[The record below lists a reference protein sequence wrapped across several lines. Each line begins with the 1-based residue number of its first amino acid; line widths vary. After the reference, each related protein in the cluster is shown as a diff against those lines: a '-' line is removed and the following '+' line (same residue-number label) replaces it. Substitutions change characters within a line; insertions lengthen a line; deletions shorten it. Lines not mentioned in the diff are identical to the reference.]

1 MSKKLCF
8 DKNTFFIGIII
19 IIFILLILSYFINI
33 QYNNNND
40 AKIHNLINK
49 KILNIKDKIINN
61 KRNTNNNYNYTND
74 KVLEEDVIAN
84 QLEEDVIANQ
94 LEEDEKKCEH
104 IALENVYERI
114 YERIVPKEQELI
126 QTHIELVKKK
136 ALSDIN
142 EYEYE
147 VPEQKTLEQEL
158 IQNHIEL
165 VNKKGLSDIK
175 EYEYKVPEHNTL
187 EQHVV
192 HEQDININ
200 TKVNFKNNINDR
212 MNDRESHEIIKYKI
226 NDEVQQRDLNVLLNP
241 IYPPLA
247 RVERPIFDNLIRMNF
262 GQATRG
268 SEDTFRLMA
277 YLINTNKND
286 VDMGN
291 NIWKLFGRQTY
302 KGSNI
307 GEFYVSPVNDHTSD
321 MKIYL
326 KNEMMPKD
334 KIRDIYALP
343 TEVYLESPFFSKNA
357 YTINE
362 LPKSDFNSNYL

>member
-8 DKNTFFIGIII
+8 DKNTFIIGIVMM
-19 IIFILLILSYFINI
+19 IFILLISSYFINFK
-33 QYNNNND
+33 YNNNN
-40 AKIHNLINK
+40 AKLHNLINK

-61 KRNTNNNYNYTND
+61 KTRINIEKNTNNNYYDDDDNSSD
-74 KVLEEDVIAN
+74 KVLKEDIINIQSEE
-84 QLEEDVIANQ
+84 
-94 LEEDEKKCEH
+94 EK
-104 IALENVYERI
+104 
-114 YERIVPKEQELI
+114 QELI
-126 QTHIELVKKK
+126 NNHIELVKNK
-136 ALSDIN
+136 ALSDLEEIK
-142 EYEYE
+142 
-147 VPEQKTLEQEL
+147 QKSLEHELKQEL
-158 IQNHIEL
+158 KQEL
-165 VNKKGLSDIK
+165 K
-175 EYEYKVPEHNTL
+175 YELKQEL
-187 EQHVV
+187 
-192 HEQDININ
+192 EQDIDTNN
-200 TKVNFKNNINDR
+200 KVNFKNNINNR
-212 MNDRESHEIIKYKI
+212 INDRDEIIKYKI

-247 RVERPIFDNLIRMNF
+247 RVERPMFDNLIRMNF
-262 GQATRG
+262 GQTTRG
-268 SEDTFRLMA
+268 SEDTFRLMG
-277 YLINTNKND
+277 YLVNTNKND

-326 KNEMMPKD
+326 KSEMMPKD

-343 TEVYLESPFFSKNA
+343 TEVYFDSPFFSKNA